1 MKGESPNLRTSCF
14 TEHLVAASTW
24 VSARISFRSFHV
36 SYMPQI
42 VSCFLLP
49 ETVHAMFNL
58 STLAKRK
65 LRSDLTKILP
75 QANSISI
82 SAKIKEDLFHLTA
95 NRKYRY

>member
-1 MKGESPNLRTSCF
+1 MKGESPNLRPSCF

-24 VSARISFRSFHV
+24 VSSRISFRSFHV
-36 SYMPQI
+36 SSSINCP
-42 VSCFLLP
+42 C
-49 ETVHAMFNL
+49 MFNL
-58 STLAKRK
+58 STLTKRK

-75 QANSISI
+75 QANSINI

>member
-36 SYMPQI
+36 SDMPQI

-49 ETVHAMFNL
+49 
-58 STLAKRK
+58 
-65 LRSDLTKILP
+65 
-75 QANSISI
+75 
-82 SAKIKEDLFHLTA
+82 
-95 NRKYRY
+95 